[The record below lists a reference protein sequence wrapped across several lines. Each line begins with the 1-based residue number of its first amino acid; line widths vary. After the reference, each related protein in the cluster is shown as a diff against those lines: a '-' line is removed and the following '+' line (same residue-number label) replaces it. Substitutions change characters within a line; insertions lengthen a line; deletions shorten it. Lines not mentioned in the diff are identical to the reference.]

1 MLESAGHPDI
11 ALADLCIVV
20 CKHRVQSAAEAGRG
34 AERARCARQGD
45 LLETVRLHRDA
56 SQPGAAVLVVE
67 VIHRSPRH
75 RRIRYIVSQQLL
87 CVCVFVCP
95 RSHLRNYTSDLHQIF
110 IHVMR
115 GSVLLW
121 RPSDTLCTSGFI
133 DDVIF
138 ARKPRLLVIAAQ
150 LRRSAHSAL
159 GLAVRSNTTAGQ
171 RTHGTTIWV
180 LKVTFQVATLGAESA
195 VCDCLFYFVV
205 TVGTV

>member
-95 RSHLRNYTSDLHQIF
+95 RSHMSDLHQIF

-121 RPSDTLCTSGFI
+121 RRSDTLCTSDFM
-133 DDVIF
+133 DDVI
-138 ARKPRLLVIAAQ
+138 
-150 LRRSAHSAL
+150 
-159 GLAVRSNTTAGQ
+159 LA
-171 RTHGTTIWV
+171 
-180 LKVTFQVATLGAESA
+180 
-195 VCDCLFYFVV
+195 Y
-205 TVGTV
+205 